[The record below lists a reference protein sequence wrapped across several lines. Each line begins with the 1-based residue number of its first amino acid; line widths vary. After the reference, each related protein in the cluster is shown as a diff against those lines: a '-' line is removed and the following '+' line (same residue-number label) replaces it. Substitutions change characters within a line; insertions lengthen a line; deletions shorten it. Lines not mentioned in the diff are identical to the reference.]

1 MNKNLILFTSVLL
14 FLGLF
19 GIGIVQ
25 IFWLKG
31 AIKSREQDFDKAVF
45 EAMNDMSTKIE
56 DLSYHPIVSKM
67 LQSQKVH
74 ANENGEII
82 IEMSDAEGNQSEYKL
97 KQEAYPSVNSFNNG
111 NQYDGVGPLLQ
122 NPNNANAD
130 NSYPIEIDNLQEFMA
145 QQMTSLQPITEI
157 LDTSKLKEII
167 DGSLKAHGIKTRVRY
182 GVTEY
187 APNNFVLLSKN
198 APLSELFKTPYSVD
212 LFRRS
217 MFDDSKTLKL
227 LFPDRKKFLYTSMSP
242 MILSSSIFF
251 LMVVAAFI
259 LSFQIIFKQKK
270 LSDMKTDFINNMTHE
285 LKTPIATISI
295 ASEML
300 KDNSISE
307 SKDNREKYASIIFDE
322 NKRLYNHVEQVLQ
335 IARLEKGE
343 LQLNLEDRDI
353 HTIITA
359 TAGRFNLILEEL
371 NGKIEL
377 NLRAEHPILKVDEMH
392 FTNVINNLIDNAVK
406 YNDKAPLIKINT
418 FNIITGIQIEVED
431 NGVGLSKED
440 QQKVFEKFYRVSRG
454 NVHDTKG
461 FGLGL
466 SYVQSIVDK
475 HNGKVWVESK
485 LKEGSKFIIQIPG
498 NIQ

>member
-56 DLSYHPIVSKM
+56 DLTYHPIVSKM
-67 LQSQKVH
+67 INSQKVH
-74 ANENGEII
+74 TNDEGEII
-82 IEMSDAEGNQSEYKL
+82 IELSEGIDIENEYSNQDEPTHVYNKKSNRYNDVSPL
-97 KQEAYPSVNSFNNG
+97 FQEPSARTENSF
-111 NQYDGVGPLLQ
+111 
-122 NPNNANAD
+122 
-130 NSYPIEIDNLQEFMA
+130 PIEIDNLQEFMA

-167 DGSLKAHGIKTRVRY
+167 DASLKAHGIKTLFRY

-198 APLSELFKTPYSVD
+198 APLSELFRTPYSVD

-217 MFDDSKTLKL
+217 MFDESKKLKL
-227 LFPDRKKFLYTSMSP
+227 LFPDRKKFLYSSMSP

-300 KDNSISE
+300 KDNSISQ

-343 LQLNLEDRDI
+343 LQLNLDDRDL
-353 HTIITA
+353 HTIISTTA
-359 TAGRFNLILEEL
+359 SRFNLILEEM

-377 NLRAEHPILKVDEMH
+377 NLNAEHSILKVDEMH

-406 YNDKAPLIKINT
+406 YNDKSPLIKINT
-418 FNIITGIQIEVED
+418 FNIITGIQIEVQD

-440 QQKVFEKFYRVSRG
+440 QQKVFEKFYRVSKG

-466 SYVQSIVDK
+466 SYVQSIVEK

-485 LKEGSKFIIQIPG
+485 LKEGSKFIIQLPVTV
-498 NIQ
+498 